1 MLTDNPKGNF
11 RFITGIAPFSFGVVA
26 NPGYEI
32 VHVTFHPLPPLQRG
46 FTLIE
51 RHLQSLQRPLQALC
65 GMELRIPSPLSPKG
79 FDEFNQ
85 PYIEK
90 LASWNVLVDGLNP
103 VARSN
108 LALAVNP
115 VPEPSV
121 YGFSYTVPATREVT
135 TFLLAGTPEV
145 RARAGS
151 ERDIVA
157 RGDVSPAGLR
167 QKAACVLEALA
178 ARLRDL
184 QVTWTEV
191 TTVEVYTVHDL
202 NPLLETTLFPALQGA
217 GRYGIRWHYARPPVI
232 QVEYEMDVRGV
243 HQELILPG

>member
-1 MLTDNPKGNF
+1 MLTGNPKGNF

-32 VHVTFHPLPPLQRG
+32 VHATFHPLPPLQRG

-51 RHLQSLQRPLQALC
+51 RHLQGLQLPLQALC
-65 GMELRIPSPLSPKG
+65 GMELRIPAPLSPQA

-115 VPEPSV
+115 VPEPSA
-121 YGFSYTVPATREVT
+121 YGFSYTVPATREGT

-145 RARAGS
+145 RARSGT

-167 QKAACVLEALA
+167 QKAAYVLEALA
-178 ARLRDL
+178 ARLQEL
-184 QVTWTEV
+184 QVTWIEV
-191 TTVEVYTVHDL
+191 TTVEVYSVHDL
-202 NPLLETTLFPALQGA
+202 YPLLATTLFPALQGA
-217 GRYGIRWHYARPPVI
+217 GRHGIRWHYARPPVVE
-232 QVEYEMDVRGV
+232 VEYEMDVRAV
-243 HQELILPG
+243 HQELILTG